1 VPAGTTVKSARAGS
15 YRVAY
20 DKCPSSCQE
29 GVVNRD
35 DLWEK
40 LGVVEQKAVVDAV
53 KGKPARG
60 KPQKPSPSF
69 RTEHKDLDEHGLL
82 AAWAAIGVPGRK
94 RWFNDHQ
101 VRGLARK
108 TLIAK
113 RRSVGNR
120 SAKVPKVF
128 RTAYAGE
135 NVASV
140 GKKWADMCK
149 EQQLSWLRNQ
159 RLQQSAEAHR
169 QARTVALPC
178 AAGGASLRALPHDHR
193 VSRVMY
199 AALEKFPELQ
209 LEHTE
214 EDWDAMAG
222 GFHRRV
228 ISVKKER
235 LSANK
240 ENVTVQDLWARSKMK
255 RDRKKCIS
263 KLTNVR
269 YSTLHQSS
277 SGGQRTMP
285 GQRRRRGECLA
296 I

>member
-1 VPAGTTVKSARAGS
+1 
-15 YRVAY
+15 VA
-20 DKCPSSCQE
+20 
-29 GVVNRD
+29 
-35 DLWEK
+35 
-40 LGVVEQKAVVDAV
+40 EQKAVVAAA

-60 KPQKPSPSF
+60 MPRKPSPSF
-69 RTEHKDLDEHGLL
+69 RTEHKDLDEHGLK
-82 AAWAAIGVPGRK
+82 AAWAALGVPGRK
-94 RWFNDHQ
+94 RWCNDHP

-113 RRSVGNR
+113 RSSVGKR
-120 SAKVPKVF
+120 RAKVPKVF

-135 NVASV
+135 NVALV
-140 GKKWADMCK
+140 GKKWADMGK
-149 EQQLSWLRNQ
+149 EQQRAWLRNQ

-178 AAGGASLRALPHDHR
+178 AAGGASSRALSHHHR
-193 VSRVMY
+193 VSRVRY
-199 AALEKFPELQ
+199 AALEKFPEMQ

-222 GFHRRV
+222 GFQRRV
-228 ISVKKER
+228 ISAEKER

-240 ENVTVQDLWARSKMK
+240 ENVTVQDLWASRNT
-255 RDRKKCIS
+255 IS
-263 KLTNVR
+263 SAYVR

-277 SGGQRTMP
+277 GGGQRTMP

-296 I
+296 TTQTL